1 MITPRGSFVQSV
13 MMEERNDRSVFE
25 RNKREGAVLGT
36 LLLTTDETSFC
47 ARVTVN
53 EDLRVSRV
61 SVINIT
67 IKQQII
73 FIAA

>member
-1 MITPRGSFVQSV
+1 M
-13 MMEERNDRSVFE
+13 FE

-73 FIAA
+73 FIAV